1 MIRRYGDPPTL
12 SVGLCLVEW
21 HHHRNHHV
29 GVASDR
35 PALQHYLPLH
45 TRSIAA
51 RGRILKNVQAQ
62 LGPGPYHHP
71 SVTDPWPYSAAALSD
86 FVAVTT
92 RQMDASELAA
102 RLLGRSTNFAANV
115 VAPSRL
121 QLAKDM
127 FCCDVE
133 QVSTGFLLKS
143 PDLSAPAVAAFVSQG
158 VRGPVRVILRGGDIH
173 IPDVDEMWKAAA
185 SPLSAMIR
193 EQAARLLQHCVNMDA
208 PDAGMCRR
216 LLAAPPT
223 RATVGA
229 VAFAEFLRVG
239 PVDDADRWKE
249 CLRIAAK
256 PTSRP
261 LRSPCHD
268 RAHRDFGATQRRCC
282 PGDTD
287 GSKHP
292 AMCMVSPDDHTT
304 APADVALANY
314 ALYKAAGLSDND
326 AAREAGQL
334 PCYVGGTDWKNT
346 ARLDVMRFVDAY
358 LRGLLASGFTL
369 R

>member
-133 QVSTGFLLKS
+133 QVSTGFLLRS

-223 RATVGA
+223 RTTVGA

-292 AMCMVSPDDHTT
+292 AMCMVSPDDRTT

-314 ALYKAAGLSDND
+314 ALYKAAGLLDKD